1 MYHLYHTESIVIG
14 SSPSQEGSRYL
25 SLLTEDL
32 GLIQA
37 LAQGLREEKSKLRY
51 TLQPYSYSTVSLV
64 QGKIWR
70 VVSSQEKENIFH
82 NFGPQ
87 SKEIILC
94 GRIFS
99 LLKKLVAGEEKN
111 TSLFAVMKNGIEFLK
126 DGLTEEEIKAL
137 EYLLVLRVLR
147 NLGHLPSSASLDE
160 LSAGTSISREFL
172 SRILSFQK
180 EAVDSINLALME
192 SQLISQSFPVI

>member
-14 SSPSQEGSRYL
+14 STPSREGSRYL

-64 QGKIWR
+64 QGRIWR

-82 NFGPQ
+82 QFGPQ
-87 SKEIILC
+87 SREIILC

-99 LLKKLVAGEEKN
+99 LIKSLVVGEEKN
-111 TSLFAVMKNGIEFLK
+111 TTLFAVIKNGIDFLK
-126 DGLTEEEIKAL
+126 EELTDEEMKAL

-147 NLGHLPSSASLDE
+147 NLGHLPESLSLDTF
-160 LSAGTSISREFL
+160 SNGTDISREFL
-172 SRILSFQK
+172 PHVLSFQK
-180 EAVDSINLALME
+180 EAVNSINIALME
-192 SQLISQSFPVI
+192 SQLIS

>member
-64 QGKIWR
+64 QGRIWR

-147 NLGHLPSSASLDE
+147 NLGHLPSSTSLDE
-160 LSAGTSISREFL
+160 LSAGTNISREFL
-172 SRILSFQK
+172 SRVLSFQK

>member
-14 SSPSQEGSRYL
+14 GTPSREGSRYL
-25 SLLTEDL
+25 SLLTKDL

-64 QGKIWR
+64 QGRIWR

-82 NFGPQ
+82 QFGPQ
-87 SKEIILC
+87 SREIILC

-99 LLKKLVAGEEKN
+99 LIKSLVVGEEKN
-111 TSLFAVMKNGIEFLK
+111 TTLFAVIKNGIDFLK
-126 DGLTEEEIKAL
+126 EELTDEEMKAL

-147 NLGHLPSSASLDE
+147 NLGHLPESLSLDTF
-160 LSAGTSISREFL
+160 SNSTDISREFL
-172 SRILSFQK
+172 PHILSFQK
-180 EAVDSINLALME
+180 EAVNSINIALME
-192 SQLISQSFPVI
+192 SQLIS